1 MKKINKIAKIVY
13 NLVNEA
19 FNSLNEAYQSDKL
32 REIIKQH
39 GKPKYNFNNK
49 ILYDLKDED
58 ILDIC
63 QSWNEY
69 YDKYK
74 TGDNYWKNQDQ
85 THIELEDGS
94 QLVLNMDDFFS
105 NYKFDNMRKER
116 HKGNQGRGG
125 DTINQKYR
133 KKVIALE
140 HKRNLEKILKLLTE
154 EDKKNILSII
164 EDKLIPDDS
173 ELEQSGE
180 YEVEEEVKLEAF
192 EEPATLII
200 NYDLYIDEDGSER
213 YGATYTNVCNSV
225 VGCTLYI
232 NDEEFEDEGF
242 TDDELK
248 LNLNSIKDYQDEI
261 ETGITNYYQYYGVNP
276 GDFV

>member
-1 MKKINKIAKIVY
+1 
-13 NLVNEA
+13 
-19 FNSLNEAYQSDKL
+19 
-32 REIIKQH
+32 
-39 GKPKYNFNNK
+39 
-49 ILYDLKDED
+49 
-58 ILDIC
+58 
-63 QSWNEY
+63 
-69 YDKYK
+69 
-74 TGDNYWKNQDQ
+74 
-85 THIELEDGS
+85 
-94 QLVLNMDDFFS
+94 
-105 NYKFDNMRKER
+105 MRKER
-116 HKGNQGRGG
+116 HKGNQGRGR
-125 DTINQKYR
+125 DTINWKYR

-164 EDKLIPDDS
+164 EDKLIPDNS
-173 ELEQSGE
+173 ELKHSGE

-192 EEPATLII
+192 EEPALLII
-200 NYDLYIDEDGSER
+200 NYNLYVDEDGYER

-261 ETGITNYYQYYGVNP
+261 ETGITDYYQYYGVNR